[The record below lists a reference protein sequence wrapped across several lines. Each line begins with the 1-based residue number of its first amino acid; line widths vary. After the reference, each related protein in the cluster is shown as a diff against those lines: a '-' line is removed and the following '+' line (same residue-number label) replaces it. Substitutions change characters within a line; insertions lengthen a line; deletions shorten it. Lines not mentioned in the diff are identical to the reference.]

1 MEIKIIVLSLFF
13 YTCISLLILCNI
25 FSIISLQIISF
36 SHTLVGVNVGACV
49 RDKPDLYTT
58 FLFDSV
64 WTWVQTIVSDAEGQ
78 PGPIGSGIGRVE
90 FSSCE
95 HFGSNVPIAPINSG
109 LAVSFR

>member
-1 MEIKIIVLSLFF
+1 M
-13 YTCISLLILCNI
+13 
-25 FSIISLQIISF
+25 
-36 SHTLVGVNVGACV
+36 GACV

-109 LAVSFR
+109 LAVSLDDDKKIINSTLQIYPLCNDFFLRIGRLDAFVGDLLTGILG

>member
-1 MEIKIIVLSLFF
+1 MG
-13 YTCISLLILCNI
+13 T
-25 FSIISLQIISF
+25 
-36 SHTLVGVNVGACV
+36 CV
-49 RDKPDLYTT
+49 RDKPDLYTN

-95 HFGSNVPIAPINSG
+95 HFGSNVPIAPIHSG